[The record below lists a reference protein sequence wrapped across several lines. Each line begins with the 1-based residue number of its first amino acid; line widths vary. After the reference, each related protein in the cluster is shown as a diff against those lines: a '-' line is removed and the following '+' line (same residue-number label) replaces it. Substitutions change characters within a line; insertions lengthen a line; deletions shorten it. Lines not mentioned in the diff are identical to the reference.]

1 MVLKQDKK
9 YDAKKK
15 VPITVLM
22 DVAKKDVETTINAI
36 MVNNGIPADLMVY
49 IVESALCDLMRMR
62 NMQAAEQ
69 SMDIHEV
76 EGDTEQKG
84 E

>member
-1 MVLKQDKK
+1 MVVKQSKQHDTQ
-9 YDAKKK
+9 KK

-22 DVAKKDVETTINAI
+22 DMAKKDVETTINAI
-36 MVNNGIPADLMVY
+36 MINNGIPADLMIY

>member
-1 MVLKQDKK
+1 MVVKQSKQHDTQ
-9 YDAKKK
+9 KK

-36 MVNNGIPADLMVY
+36 MVNNGIPADLMIY

-62 NMQAAEQ
+62 NIQVAEQ

-76 EGDTEQKG
+76 KDDAEQKG

>member
-1 MVLKQDKK
+1 MVVKQDKK
-9 YDAKKK
+9 HDQQKK

-69 SMDIHEV
+69 NMDIHEITD
-76 EGDTEQKG
+76 DTEQKG